1 MNYIYFFVFCA
12 ALCVIDFNLLRF
24 LSLQV
29 QRFEVFVEGS
39 VRRYKLLF
47 EIYLERFY
55 MKIGYIPKKYY
66 DMAAEIRKDLGMDDN
81 EQV

>member
-1 MNYIYFFVFCA
+1 MNYILFFVFLA
-12 ALCVIDFNLLRF
+12 SLCVVDYNIVRF
-24 LSLQV
+24 LGLQV
-29 QRFEVFVEGS
+29 QRFEVFVEGT

-66 DMAAEIRKDLGMDDN
+66 EMAAEIRKDLGMDED